1 MSSEGAR
8 HARLQVYADLVAG
21 LLDARDDVATA
32 RFDAELEH
40 AVATGAMTAG
50 SARRL
55 RFWQRASIR
64 GLADHTKS
72 VLPTALSALDAS
84 RAEAEAALTALAD
97 TLDADPQV
105 PGPAKRPGGEQHR
118 RSGETRAG
126 AAEDATA
133 GPPDGT
139 TGDGRAGPPVGT
151 ADDGTSGPTDG
162 VVDVLTGDPTP
173 DATDIPAAD
182 DATDDL
188 VDMTVD
194 DTPGAASETAGPE
207 ASSLDQGR
215 HRLIVA
221 DLVTVSHVRPDR
233 RAPAPD

>member
-40 AVATGAMTAG
+40 AVATGAITAG

-105 PGPAKRPGGEQHR
+105 AGPAKRPGGEQHR

-139 TGDGRAGPPVGT
+139 ADDATAGPPDGT
-151 ADDGTSGPTDG
+151 ADDATAGPSDG
-162 VVDVLTGDPTP
+162 VVDVLTGHP
-173 DATDIPAAD
+173 
-182 DATDDL
+182 
-188 VDMTVD
+188 
-194 DTPGAASETAGPE
+194 
-207 ASSLDQGR
+207 R
-215 HRLIVA
+215 RLQ
-221 DLVTVSHVRPDR
+221 
-233 RAPAPD
+233 

>member
-1 MSSEGAR
+1 MSSEGAG

-40 AVATGAMTAG
+40 AVATGAITAG

-97 TLDADPQV
+97 TLDADHQV

-139 TGDGRAGPPVGT
+139 ADDATAGPTNGI
-151 ADDGTSGPTDG
+151 A
-162 VVDVLTGDPTP
+162 DVLTGDPTP
-173 DATDIPAAD
+173 DATDVPAAD

-188 VDMTVD
+188 VDMID
-194 DTPGAASETAGPE
+194 DTPGAASETVGPQ

>member
-40 AVATGAMTAG
+40 AVATGAITAG
-50 SARRL
+50 SARRQ
-55 RFWQRASIR
+55 RFRQRASIR

-105 PGPAKRPGGEQHR
+105 AGPAKRPGGEQHR

-126 AAEDATA
+126 AAEDAT
-133 GPPDGT
+133 
-139 TGDGRAGPPVGT
+139 AGPPVGT